1 MRNLTKMLPFLYAV
15 IIAVT
20 FTGFAYADFTYQTV
34 VYPNA
39 NKTYLWGVDQTRILG
54 GFKTKIVGYYTDKN
68 NKAYAFL
75 YDGSTY
81 TTLSIGCQLG
91 SYAYGISGTKIVGL
105 CSNIYDSYSF
115 IYDSSTN
122 NILKMSGGYLPLGI
136 SGTNIVGYYRD
147 KDNKCHGFLYN
158 GSTYKTLDVP
168 GEVHTLAYG
177 ISGTNIV
184 GSYWVDAPKLPYG
197 QQQRGFLYN
206 GSTYK
211 TLDVPGAVHT
221 MPCGISGT
229 NIVGSYSESESTLG
243 IWLSFLYDG
252 STYTKL
258 KKPGSNVT
266 RAFGISGNQ
275 IVGDYDNGYGFIAVM
290 PAQFVPV
297 PLPLPK

>member
-168 GEVHTLAYG
+168 G
-177 ISGTNIV
+177 
-184 GSYWVDAPKLPYG
+184 
-197 QQQRGFLYN
+197 
-206 GSTYK
+206 
-211 TLDVPGAVHT
+211 AVHT